1 MSIKKHSDNALW
13 FGFLQEFNAILCT
26 IYTCMYYCYKCL
38 LDLPMQRFIGPFHV
52 LLMPF
57 LKIMIYLLCSRIQCN
72 LSFYVHFKNRKIKWN
87 KATCLRKK
95 MQNKNIIDLF
105 LVIHTS
111 IVLHLLIWNLIGS
124 GHRWNSPLSFMYS
137 WTSFTRD
144 AYCLF

>member
-1 MSIKKHSDNALW
+1 MSW
-13 FGFLQEFNAILCT
+13 T
-26 IYTCMYYCYKCL
+26 VVCMYYCYKCL

-105 LVIHTS
+105 LVIHTIS
-111 IVLHLLIWNLIGS
+111 YSTTSTDMKPHRIRASDEIAHCRSCIA
-124 GHRWNSPLSFMYS
+124 GHPLREMPTVCLVNRWAHTYY
-137 WTSFTRD
+137 T
-144 AYCLF
+144 